1 MSYGKM
7 NGFALIKQM
16 YKQKDEDG
24 FTKDAELILAKVRCY
39 REGRHGSARWANLST
54 FTQATDLFRIR
65 AIPDVIV
72 TTDLYVI
79 DYQGERFEILSVENV
94 KGRGMY
100 LEILAKKV
108 VGTLG

>member
-7 NGFALIKQM
+7 NGFALIKQL

-65 AIPDVIV
+65 V
-72 TTDLYVI
+72 
-79 DYQGERFEILSVENV
+79 FILIIKVSVSKLFRSRTFAV
-94 KGRGMY
+94 AVC
-100 LEILAKKV
+100 ILKYSLKRS
-108 VGTLG
+108 